1 MYVCCYYYN
10 KTANYQLLFFY
21 SNSQE
26 LLAIL
31 YNNITN
37 VPDLLATD
45 KVVVKER
52 WRWNVFK

>member
-1 MYVCCYYYN
+1 MYVAIIIKN
-10 KTANYQLLFFY
+10 SQLSAAFFFY

>member
-1 MYVCCYYYN
+1 MYVAIIIIKQPIISCCF
-10 KTANYQLLFFY
+10 FFY

-52 WRWNVFK
+52 WR

>member
-1 MYVCCYYYN
+1 MYVAIIIIKQPIISCC
-10 KTANYQLLFFY
+10 FFY

-52 WRWNVFK
+52 WR